1 MSKILIIDDE
11 EANVRILSLSLRSD
25 GYEVVTAHDGVE
37 GLETFR
43 RESPQIVL
51 TDIRMPG
58 MDGIEVLKSIRALEP
73 DVEVIIFTGHGDI
86 DHAIEALKYGASDFI
101 NKPIRD
107 EALSI
112 ALQRAHEKIEIK
124 RRLKDHMSNLE
135 EQVQMATRELRRK
148 TNFLSKVI
156 TSSTNAI
163 VATDETFK
171 VVVYNPEAERIF
183 GYSAEEVVEVMDV
196 FTLYPPDIAEAFCD
210 EHSCRR
216 VLGDTGWMETEV
228 VGKDGTE
235 IPVRFSGSFLRE
247 SHKVVGCVAFLQDLR
262 DIKRLEKELLRSERL
277 ATIGQ
282 TVAGLAHGIKNI
294 LHGLKG
300 GSYLVNLGIKK
311 NDSERLKSGWDML
324 QRNIQRTSDLVM
336 DLLDYSKEREAVF
349 EECSPNEIAEDVCE
363 LVRKEAEAND
373 VEVVMD
379 FDDSIGRVLMDPR
392 TIHHTL
398 LNLASNAV
406 DACLF
411 DEDPGKESWR
421 VRVKTK
427 REEEGFVAFV
437 VEDNGKGMSEEVQK
451 RIFSSFFSTKG
462 HRGTGLGLLVT
473 RKLIEEHGGSIQVHS
488 EEGKG
493 TTFVMRLPFKEM
505 ER

>member
-163 VATDETFK
+163 VATDEPSR
-171 VVVYNPEAERIF
+171 Y
-183 GYSAEEVVEVMDV
+183 
-196 FTLYPPDIAEAFCD
+196 
-210 EHSCRR
+210 RR
-216 VLGDTGWMETEV
+216 
-228 VGKDGTE
+228 
-235 IPVRFSGSFLRE
+235 SFLRRAQL
-247 SHKVVGCVAFLQDLR
+247 SKGPRGYGVDGNR
-262 DIKRLEKELLRSERL
+262 GG
-277 ATIGQ
+277 GQ
-282 TVAGLAHGIKNI
+282 G
-294 LHGLKG
+294 
-300 GSYLVNLGIKK
+300 
-311 NDSERLKSGWDML
+311 
-324 QRNIQRTSDLVM
+324 RNGDPR
-336 DLLDYSKEREAVF
+336 AVF
-349 EECSPNEIAEDVCE
+349 
-363 LVRKEAEAND
+363 
-373 VEVVMD
+373 
-379 FDDSIGRVLMDPR
+379 G
-392 TIHHTL
+392 
-398 LNLASNAV
+398 
-406 DACLF
+406 LF
-411 DEDPGKESWR
+411 PSGKPQ
-421 VRVKTK
+421 
-427 REEEGFVAFV
+427 G
-437 VEDNGKGMSEEVQK
+437 GGLCC
-451 RIFSSFFSTKG
+451 FSSGF
-462 HRGTGLGLLVT
+462 
-473 RKLIEEHGGSIQVHS
+473 
-488 EEGKG
+488 
-493 TTFVMRLPFKEM
+493 
-505 ER
+505 ERY